1 MSDVSS
7 AMMTKAD
14 CFGGV
19 AGGCVLAAAIV
30 LLAAGPLHAQ
40 GSAGTKGKAEPRFL
54 VDMPTAGMLQ
64 KGTFAVDVDFYQEGG
79 VLAGLSAGI
88 FERLTF
94 GVSYGGSRL
103 LGREKAIMDPFPG
116 VTVKVRLFDESV
128 AVPALAIGF
137 DSQGRDGYIKDL
149 ERYTVKSPGL
159 YAVLSKNYLLLG
171 YLSLHGGINYSF
183 ERADDDRSFNVYVG
197 AEKTI
202 GPFFSL
208 LAEYNLAM
216 NDNSG
221 HAIGRGR
228 GYLNAAL
235 KWSFAGAVTLGVHFK
250 DILKNSRVGDLV
262 SRTARIEVV
271 TGF

>member
-1 MSDVSS
+1 
-7 AMMTKAD
+7 MMKKAD
-14 CFGGV
+14 RGGIRAV
-19 AGGCVLAAAIV
+19 SFAALFLFA
-30 LLAAGPLHAQ
+30 LFAANSVFAQ
-40 GSAGTKGKAEPRFL
+40 GSAGTRGKAEPRFL
-54 VDMPTAGMLQ
+54 VDMPTAGMLG

-79 VLAGLSAGI
+79 VLVGLSAGI

-103 LGREKAIMDPFPG
+103 LGRENATMNPLPG
-116 VTVKVRLFDESV
+116 MMIKFRVVEESV
-128 AVPALAIGF
+128 AFPALAIGF
-137 DSQGRDGYIKDL
+137 DAQGRDGYLKDL

-159 YAVLSKNYLLLG
+159 YAVVSKNYLLLG

-183 ERADDDRSFNVYVG
+183 ERADDDRSFNVYAG

-221 HAIGRGR
+221 QAIGRGR
-228 GYLNAAL
+228 GYLNLAL
-235 KWSFAGAVTLGVHFK
+235 KCSLAGGVTLGVNLK
-250 DILKNSRVGDLV
+250 DILKNSRAGNVV
-262 SRTARIEVV
+262 SRTARIEIVA
-271 TGF
+271 GF

>member
-1 MSDVSS
+1 MKKTDIS
-7 AMMTKAD
+7 ARFA
-14 CFGGV
+14 
-19 AGGCVLAAAIV
+19 ARAAIVAFTV
-30 LLAAGPLHAQ
+30 LLAAARLYAQ

-54 VDMPTAGMLQ
+54 VDMPTAGMLA

-88 FERLTF
+88 FERLTI

-103 LGREKAIMDPFPG
+103 LGRDNAVMDPAPG
-116 VTVKVRLFDESV
+116 VLVKVRLLEESV
-128 AVPALAIGF
+128 AFPALAIGF
-137 DSQGRDGYIKDL
+137 DSQGKDGYLKDL
-149 ERYTVKSPGL
+149 ERYAVKSPGL
-159 YAVLSKNYLLLG
+159 FAVLSKNYLVLG

-183 ERADDDRSFNVYVG
+183 ERADEDRSFNVYAG
-197 AEKTI
+197 AEKTV

-221 HAIGRGR
+221 RAIGRGR

-235 KWSFAGAVTLGVHFK
+235 KWSFAGSVTLGVNFK
-250 DILKNSRVGDLV
+250 DILKNSRNADLV
-262 SRTARIEVV
+262 NRTARIEIVA
-271 TGF
+271 GF

>member
-1 MSDVSS
+1 MSDGSS
-7 AMMTKAD
+7 ATMTKAD
-14 CFGGV
+14 FSGSFIARAAVV
-19 AGGCVLAAAIV
+19 AITI
-30 LLAAGPLHAQ
+30 LLAAPRLHAQ

-54 VDMPTAGMLQ
+54 VDMPTAGMLA

-94 GVSYGGSRL
+94 GVSYGGARL
-103 LGREKAIMDPFPG
+103 LGREDAVMDPLPG
-116 VTVKVRLFDESV
+116 VVVKVRLVEESV
-128 AVPALAIGF
+128 GFPALAIGF
-137 DSQGRDGYIKDL
+137 DSQGKDGYLKDL

-159 YAVLSKNYLLLG
+159 FAVLSKNYLVLG

-183 ERADDDRSFNVYVG
+183 ERADGDRSFNVYAG

-202 GPFFSL
+202 GPFLSL

-221 HAIGRGR
+221 QAIGRGR

-235 KWSFAGAVTLGVHFK
+235 KWSFAGSVTLGVNFK
-250 DILKNSRVGDLV
+250 DILKNSRSADLV
-262 SRTARIEVV
+262 SRTARIEIVA
-271 TGF
+271 GF